1 MVEPDGAPEAT
12 LAAVSDAILGVA
24 GERSVEAVLVRLVT
38 AARELAGAR
47 YTALGVPDEEGT
59 GFSRFI
65 TAGMSDQ
72 LIEAIGPLPRTHGL
86 LGSLLASTSPYRTD
100 DVSADPRFTWW
111 PDAHPSMRSFLGVPI
126 VFKGDVIGALYLADK
141 VDGPRFDEADER
153 VITVLAAHAAVAMEQ
168 ARLYEASREL
178 SIVEERNRL
187 ARELHDA
194 TVQTLFSLSLTV
206 DTIGALVR
214 SDPQAAEAELA
225 RARELVQAAMTELRS
240 LVFELRPPALGTD
253 GLVATLRK
261 QLALVERTHGLEA
274 VLAVTGGGGLGQ
286 VTETALFRI
295 LQEALNNSIRHAG
308 ARRIDVAI
316 GLRPDRVS
324 VAIADDGVGFE
335 PDTRAIRARRLGL
348 TSMRERAQAMGGTL
362 AITSAP
368 GSGTVVRVEVPRG

>member
-316 GLRPDRVS
+316 DLGPDRVA